1 VPVTS
6 LYAGLLV
13 ALFLVLTFRVILF
26 RRGRRVDM
34 GDGGHRLLQRWIR
47 AHGNFVEYAPIG
59 LLLLLLVEAAGWP
72 AWLLHGLGVMLLMG
86 RLSHAWSFSVED
98 FRPAARVVG
107 MVLTTTMLGIAGILC
122 LLRGLALA

>member
-1 VPVTS
+1 MPVTS

-34 GDGGHRLLQRWIR
+34 GDGGHRLLQRWVR

-98 FRPAARVVG
+98 FRPGPRVVG
-107 MVLTTTMLGIAGILC
+107 MALTIAMLGIAGILC